1 MGGQPLKLRG
11 KLVTVFAGSYIL
23 ILIMLQFATHT
34 FLMQGFLELE
44 KAEIQ
49 RQTELGMTAMDWMVS
64 ELDAV
69 THDFAA
75 GDDMYDFIQ
84 EKNMANI
91 ESLVLDSTF
100 IGSEINLMLIF
111 SDEGELVFSK
121 AFDLGDMEENL
132 VHIHVGEQIR
142 ESGALLNHQSISNKY
157 CGVLRTSEGPMIV
170 ASRPIITGRE
180 EGPVRGTVVCA
191 RRLDVEDIQTLM
203 GLTSLSLEILELDES
218 TESEYRATLAEI
230 SEEEPIAVERQS
242 PRLVAG
248 YSVIDDIYQET
259 ALLFKVEA
267 PREVYRYGLTCI
279 TYFMGSFL
287 IIGITIGVLAM
298 LVMDKLIISR
308 LTKLSLAISRA
319 DTPSS
324 ESTRVD
330 AFEGDEIFMLTN
342 NIRDMLEALKE
353 YQLRL
358 KESERMATIGELS
371 AMVGHDLRNPI
382 QVVYGLCSILRK
394 TVEELRDLGVD
405 ETQIRDLEYVDDKL
419 HEQMLY
425 MNKIVSDLQDY
436 AKTIRPASG
445 EVNIRYVIEDVISS
459 VKVPSNVDVSVVFDE
474 GFPELYVDVSLM
486 RRMYTNLINNAVQAM
501 PDGGQLEVEGY
512 STDEYALVDVRDS
525 GVGISEEN
533 MGNIFKP
540 LFTTKAKGTG
550 LGLSVCERIVESHG
564 GDILVESAVG
574 VGSTFTVRLPL
585 GGAVEGNRVQ
595 IMSIDIGE
603 IADAIRPQSP

>member
-1 MGGQPLKLRG
+1 MRG
-11 KLVTVFAGSYIL
+11 KLVTVFTGSYIL
-23 ILIMLQFATHT
+23 ILIVLQFATNT

-44 KAEIQ
+44 KADIQ
-49 RQTELGMTAMDWMVS
+49 RQTELGLTAMDWMVS

-69 THDFAA
+69 THGFAA
-75 GDDMYDFIQ
+75 GDDVYDLSLDENI
-84 EKNMANI
+84 ESI
-91 ESLVLDSTF
+91 ESLVPDSTF
-100 IGSEINLMLIF
+100 IDSEINLMFIF
-111 SDEGELVFSK
+111 SNEGELVFSK
-121 AFDLGDMEENL
+121 AFDLGDKEEVL
-132 VHIHVGEQIR
+132 VPSQLGVQIR
-142 ESGALLNHQSISNKY
+142 ESGGLLNHQGTSSKY
-157 CGVLRTSEGPMIV
+157 CGIFRTSEGTMIV

-191 RRLDVEDIQTLM
+191 RRLDVKDIETLM
-203 GLTSLSLEILELDES
+203 GPNSLSLEMWVLDES
-218 TESEYRATLAEI
+218 TESEYRTILAEI
-230 SEEEPIAVERQS
+230 SEEEPIAVKKKS
-242 PRLVAG
+242 LKLVAG
-248 YSVIDDIYQET
+248 YSVIDDIYQEP
-259 ALLFKVEA
+259 ALLFKVEV
-267 PREVYRYGLTCI
+267 PREVYQYGLTCV

-287 IIGITIGVLAM
+287 IIGIIIGVLAM

-324 ESTRVD
+324 QSTRVD
-330 AFEGDEIFMLTN
+330 AFEGDEIFVLTN

-353 YQLRL
+353 YQFRLR
-358 KESERMATIGELS
+358 ESERMATIGELS

-394 TVEELRDLGVD
+394 KVEELKNLGVD
-405 ETQIRDLEYVDDKL
+405 ETQIRDLEYVDDEL

-436 AKTIRPASG
+436 AKTINLAPG
-445 EVNIRYVIEDVISS
+445 EVNIRHVIEDVLSS

-486 RRMYTNLINNAVQAM
+486 RRLYTNLINNAVQAM
-501 PDGGQLEVEGY
+501 PDGGQLMVEGH
-512 STDEYALVDVRDS
+512 STGEYTFVDVGDT

-533 MGNIFKP
+533 MGKIFRP

-564 GDILVESAVG
+564 GDILVESEVG
-574 VGSTFTVRLPL
+574 VGSTFTVRLRL
-585 GGAVEGNRVQ
+585 GGAKEGSRVQ
-595 IMSIDIGE
+595 TMSIDIGE